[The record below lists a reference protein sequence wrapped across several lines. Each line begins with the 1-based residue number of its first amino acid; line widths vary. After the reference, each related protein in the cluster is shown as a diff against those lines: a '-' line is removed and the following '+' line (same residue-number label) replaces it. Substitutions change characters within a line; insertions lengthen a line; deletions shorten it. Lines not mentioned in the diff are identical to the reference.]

1 VRRRITMNRNQWMLR
16 VPAICLALMLAL
28 ALGACSTAK
37 SPGQNVDDA
46 AITAKI
52 KAKLAADGDI
62 NPFNIDVDTNLGE
75 VVLQGVVKKEDTRRK
90 AEQYARDTDGVKRV
104 RNLIKVEGGT

>member
-1 VRRRITMNRNQWMLR
+1 MNRNPWMLR
-16 VPAICLALMLAL
+16 VPVICMALMLAL
-28 ALGACSTAK
+28 ALNACSTTK
-37 SPGQNVDDA
+37 SPGTKIDDA

-62 NPFNIDVDTNLGE
+62 NPFNIDVDTNEGE
-75 VVLQGVVKKEDTRRK
+75 VVLQGIVKKEDTRRK

-104 RNLIKVEGGT
+104 RNLIKVEGA

>member
-1 VRRRITMNRNQWMLR
+1 MNRNQWMLR
-16 VPAICLALMLAL
+16 VPVICLALILAL
-28 ALGACSTAK
+28 SLGACSSTK
-37 SPGQNVDDA
+37 SPGTKVDDA

-75 VVLQGVVKKEDTRRK
+75 VVLQGVVKKEETRRK
-90 AEQYARDTDGVKRV
+90 AGQYARDTDGVVRV

>member
-1 VRRRITMNRNQWMLR
+1 MNRNQWMLR
-16 VPAICLALMLAL
+16 VPVICLVLILAL
-28 ALGACSTAK
+28 SLGACSSTK
-37 SPGQNVDDA
+37 SPGQKVSDA
-46 AITAKI
+46 EITTKI

-90 AEQYARDTDGVKRV
+90 AEQYARDTDGVVRV